1 MGKKLDVITDKHK
14 CVVRAYVIEKNEMAK
29 PITVDIMNNPKQKG
43 WLGKRKGDTYKVI
56 DGVTYKIEAIEE
68 YSEKENTLTRNEKAS
83 TFGEKCLSSGNN
95 SSFSTGSS
103 LNTSTNL
110 NVRNRVFWVFQ
121 NQTYEDES
129 KHGYIFA
136 GFYGPPARERV
147 KEVRCGHIIIHS
159 YRAEVVAVS
168 VAKNSPYSWTRQ
180 DGEYGRRVD
189 CEYHRL
195 RRTISTSARKLKNME
210 LCRGADYQPFNCNG
224 GGNQGYLY
232 DMTSKLRD
240 YYISEIIK
248 YNPYLVDEIPELRKY
263 NTL

>member
-1 MGKKLDVITDKHK
+1 MTLVPTPPPRRVSSINSRS
-14 CVVRAYVIEKNEMAK
+14 RAF
-29 PITVDIMNNPKQKG
+29 
-43 WLGKRKGDTYKVI
+43 GKRTTPPPPSIK
-56 DGVTYKIEAIEE
+56 
-68 YSEKENTLTRNEKAS
+68 S
-83 TFGEKCLSSGNN
+83 
-95 SSFSTGSS
+95 
-103 LNTSTNL
+103 
-110 NVRNRVFWVFQ
+110 RVFWVFQ

-168 VAKNSPYSWTRQ
+168 VAKDSPYPWTRQ

-189 CEYHRL
+189 CEYYYL
-195 RRTISTSARKLKNME
+195 RRTISTSARSSKNAA
-210 LCRGADYQPFNCNG
+210 LCAGAMYQPFNSNG
-224 GGNQGYLY
+224 TGNQGYLY

-248 YNPYLVDEIPELRKY
+248 YNPDILNKIPELRKY
-263 NTL
+263 TVL

>member
-1 MGKKLDVITDKHK
+1 MGKKLDVIVDKCKVKAHILESK
-14 CVVRAYVIEKNEMAK
+14 QAVELTIDIEK
-29 PITVDIMNNPKQKG
+29 NPKQKI
-43 WLGKRKGDTYKVI
+43 WIGKKVGDIYKIPNVDI
-56 DGVTYKIEAIEE
+56 TYKIDVIEDL
-68 YSEKENTLTRNEKAS
+68 SETIAPLPP
-83 TFGEKCLSSGNN
+83 
-95 SSFSTGSS
+95 
-103 LNTSTNL
+103 TS
-110 NVRNRVFWVFQ
+110 VKSRVFWVFQ

-147 KEVRCGHIIIHS
+147 KEVRRGHIIIHS

-168 VAKNSPYSWTRQ
+168 VAKDSPYPWTRQ

-195 RRTISTSARKLKNME
+195 RRTISTSARSSKNAA
-210 LCRGADYQPFNCNG
+210 LCAGAMYQPFNTNG
-224 GGNQGYLY
+224 TGNQGYLY

-248 YNPYLVDEIPELRKY
+248 YNPYILDKIPELRKY
-263 NTL
+263 NVL

>member
-1 MGKKLDVITDKHK
+1 MGKKLDAIIDKCK
-14 CVVRAYVIEKNEMAK
+14 VKAYIIEKKQAVELTIDVEK
-29 PITVDIMNNPKQKG
+29 NPRQKV
-43 WLGKRKGDTYKVI
+43 WLGTKEGDIYKI
-56 DGVTYKIEAIEE
+56 PNMDITYKIKSIEDF
-68 YSEKENTLTRNEKAS
+68 SED
-83 TFGEKCLSSGNN
+83 
-95 SSFSTGSS
+95 TGSTP
-103 LNTSTNL
+103 TSTPTSIKS
-110 NVRNRVFWVFQ
+110 RVFWVFQ

-168 VAKNSPYSWTRQ
+168 VAKDSPYPWTRQ

-189 CEYHRL
+189 CEYYYL
-195 RRTISTSARKLKNME
+195 RRTISTSARSSKNAA
-210 LCRGADYQPFNCNG
+210 LCAGAMYQPFHSNG
-224 GGNQGYLY
+224 TGNQGYLY

-248 YNPYLVDEIPELRKY
+248 YNPDILNKIPELRKY
-263 NTL
+263 TVL

>member
-1 MGKKLDVITDKHK
+1 MGKKLDIIVDKCKVKAHILESK
-14 CVVRAYVIEKNEMAK
+14 QAVELTIDVEK
-29 PITVDIMNNPKQKG
+29 NPKQKV
-43 WLGKRKGDTYKVI
+43 WIGKKVGDIYKIPNVNI
-56 DGVTYKIEAIEE
+56 TYKIDAIEDF
-68 YSEKENTLTRNEKAS
+68 SE
-83 TFGEKCLSSGNN
+83 GNYITPPPP
-95 SSFSTGSS
+95 SIKS
-103 LNTSTNL
+103 
-110 NVRNRVFWVFQ
+110 RVFWVFQ

-168 VAKNSPYSWTRQ
+168 VAKDSPYPWTRQ

-189 CEYHRL
+189 CEYYYL
-195 RRTISTSARKLKNME
+195 RRTISTSARSSKNAA
-210 LCRGADYQPFNCNG
+210 LCAGAMHQPFNSNG
-224 GGNQGYLY
+224 TGNQGYLY

-248 YNPYLVDEIPELRKY
+248 YNPDILNKIPELRKY
-263 NTL
+263 TVL

>member
-1 MGKKLDVITDKHK
+1 MGKKLDVIIDKCKVKAHILESK
-14 CVVRAYVIEKNEMAK
+14 QAVELTIDVEK
-29 PITVDIMNNPKQKG
+29 NPKQKV
-43 WLGKRKGDTYKVI
+43 WIGKKVGDIYKIPNVNI
-56 DGVTYKIEAIEE
+56 TYKIDAIEDF
-68 YSEKENTLTRNEKAS
+68 SE
-83 TFGEKCLSSGNN
+83 GNDITPPPP
-95 SSFSTGSS
+95 SIKS
-103 LNTSTNL
+103 
-110 NVRNRVFWVFQ
+110 RVFWVFQ

-168 VAKNSPYSWTRQ
+168 VAKDSPYPWTRQ

-189 CEYHRL
+189 CEYYYL
-195 RRTISTSARKLKNME
+195 RRTISTSARSSKNAA
-210 LCRGADYQPFNCNG
+210 LCAGAMYQPFNSNG
-224 GGNQGYLY
+224 TGNQGYLY

-248 YNPYLVDEIPELRKY
+248 YNPDILNKIPELRKY
-263 NTL
+263 TVL